1 MFYTKLG
8 GPPLTP
14 KKSKKKENKSEDTSE
29 TQDGESPN
37 TLGEIKEGGD
47 DGVDD
52 TQEDVEGGGG
62 RKTNLLQYTSD
73 K

>member
-14 KKSKKKENKSEDTSE
+14 KKSKKKKNKSEDTSE

-37 TLGEIKEGGD
+37 TLGEIKEDGD
-47 DGVDD
+47 GAIDD
-52 TQEDVEGGGG
+52 TQEDADEGGG
-62 RKTNLLQYTSD
+62 R
-73 K
+73 

>member
-14 KKSKKKENKSEDTSE
+14 KKSKKKKNKSEATSE
-29 TQDGESPN
+29 TQDGELPDA
-37 TLGEIKEGGD
+37 LGEIKEDGD
-47 DGVDD
+47 NGVDD

-62 RKTNLLQYTSD
+62 R
-73 K
+73 